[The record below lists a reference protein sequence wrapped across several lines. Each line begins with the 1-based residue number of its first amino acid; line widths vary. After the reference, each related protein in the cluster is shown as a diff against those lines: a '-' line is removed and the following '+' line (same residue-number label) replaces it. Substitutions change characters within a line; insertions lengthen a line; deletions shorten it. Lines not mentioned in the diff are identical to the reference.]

1 MKTLKQI
8 TVKPVTV
15 EYIPEKRDMIQNEIY
30 ISVEYKTAVH
40 LCLCGC
46 GSLSVTHFMDD
57 SGWRVSIK
65 QSNGRDAGGLSIV
78 PSILN
83 TNCPNRYH
91 YIITDNV
98 ANVV

>member
-1 MKTLKQI
+1 MKTLRKI
-8 TVKPVTV
+8 TIKPVCV
-15 EYIPEKRDMIQNEIY
+15 EFIPDKKDMVQDEIY

-46 GSLSVTHFMDD
+46 GNLSVTPFMDD
-57 SGWRVSIK
+57 TDWKVTLR
-65 QSNGRDAGGLSIV
+65 QSNGRDAGGLSMT

>member
-1 MKTLKQI
+1 MKTLKRI

-15 EYIPEKRDMIQNEIY
+15 EYIPEKEDMIQNEIY

-46 GSLSVTHFMDD
+46 GNLSVTHFMDD
-57 SGWRVSIK
+57 SGWRVYLRA
-65 QSNGRDAGGLSIV
+65 NLGLSIM

>member
-1 MKTLKQI
+1 MKTLRKVTI
-8 TVKPVTV
+8 KPVCV
-15 EYIPEKRDMIQNEIY
+15 EFIPDKKDMVQDEIY
-30 ISVEYKTAVH
+30 ISAEYKTAVH

-46 GSLSVTHFMDD
+46 GNLSVTPFMDD
-57 SGWRVSIK
+57 TDWRVMLR
-65 QSNGRDAGGLSIV
+65 QSNGRDAGGLSII

>member
-1 MKTLKQI
+1 MKTLKKI

-15 EYIPEKRDMIQNEIY
+15 DEIPEKQDMVQDEIY
-30 ISVEYKTAVH
+30 ISLKYRTAVH

-46 GSLSVTHFMDD
+46 GNLSVTHFMDE
-57 SGWRVSIK
+57 SGWKITLRAG
-65 QSNGRDAGGLSIV
+65 NGQIEGGITFS

>member
-1 MKTLKQI
+1 MRTIEKI
-8 TVKPVTV
+8 TVKPVFV
-15 EYIPEKRDMIQNEIY
+15 KYIPDVLEQGTIY
-30 ISVEYKTAVH
+30 ISKEFHVAVH

-46 GSLSVTHFMDD
+46 GEKAVMGLGLEFK
-57 SGWRVSIK
+57 GWNLTENDEKVSF
-65 QSNGRDAGGLSIV
+65 S

-91 YIITDNV
+91 YIITNNI

>member
-1 MKTLKQI
+1 MITLINLDGVSRKKTEAIFISNELEVDRLK
-8 TVKPVTV
+8 K
-15 EYIPEKRDMIQNEIY
+15 NLAL
-30 ISVEYKTAVH
+30 TAAH

-46 GSLSVTHFMDD
+46 GNLSVTPLNSKFD
-57 SGWRVSIK
+57 SSWNMTEKDGMVSF
-65 QSNGRDAGGLSIV
+65 S